1 MTSMTET
8 VVASCVVCC
17 RRYQIDT
24 DPSRLDISLIHH
36 FLAECSH
43 WAQDIPLDTLR
54 RAIAHSLVFG
64 LYRDN
69 VQIGFAR
76 IVTDQATFAY
86 LADVFVVPEE
96 RNAGLGQWLIE
107 TILAH
112 PPLRGLRRW
121 LLVTKN
127 AKRLYLRCGFAEL
140 CPDLSYLER
149 FDPAVY
155 A

>member
-1 MTSMTET
+1 MTEST
-8 VVASCVVCC
+8 IAS
-17 RRYQIDT
+17 RRICGRLYQIDT
-24 DPSRLDISLIHH
+24 DPSRLDIALVHH

-43 WAQDIPLDTLR
+43 WARNMPLDTLR
-54 RAIAHSLVFG
+54 RAIAHSMAFG
-64 LYRDN
+64 LYRDAA
-69 VQIGFAR
+69 QIGFAR

-86 LADVFVVPEE
+86 LADVFVVAEE

-107 TILAH
+107 AILAH
-112 PPLRGLRRW
+112 PPLQGLRRW

-127 AKRLYLRCGFAEL
+127 AKNLYLRCGFAEL
-140 CPDLSYLER
+140 CQDFSYMER